1 MNLIDL
7 ARQVQAR
14 LLASLA
20 VAAITL
26 AALVAAA
33 PDIGDLAPVA
43 SDRIAVVE
51 PGALDIPR
59 NPDTASR
66 RISHARQLDWGAEG
80 ARQYHFMLPIDLPRT
95 VDYAV
100 FAPLLGGT
108 SRLFVNGVPGEWSKN
123 NAYHGP
129 GFGAAHLLGPVPAGY
144 LKNGFNRVDLVM
156 KHDAHHAGARLIYF
170 GESETLLRA
179 SATLSAWAASTH
191 DLLRAA
197 ALLGLACS
205 LLGLIA
211 IREFPL
217 YSGGLL
223 LVLAAAPF
231 FTPQPLERLVVTVAV
246 TGTVLCLW
254 PGTSPGR
261 IVLQVFRGFA
271 VVAVIATLLRCL
283 LAYSSVSIP
292 QPLLV
297 VHIANLGLVPLV
309 GIGLPLLLVSDVQAF
324 ISRLRRIS
332 QEQAVLIETKEDR
345 LRTEIRVRAVLEERQ
360 RFTRDVHDGIG
371 GHMQSLLMRMRMG
384 KIPME
389 QVESEISRG
398 IADLR
403 LMVDSLDHVGND
415 LGAALS
421 TFQTRA
427 AKQMEAAGIDFTWR
441 QDANLSDV
449 QLPPQGILSLY
460 RSMQEALT
468 NCVRH
473 SSATRVSIALGKT
486 ADGEQLR
493 IEIEDNGGGMTQDM
507 PAVGRGIRSMRERAT
522 LLGGVLTIGQPAAG
536 SGTRIEI
543 RIPAAAA
550 PL

>member
-1 MNLIDL
+1 MHMIEF
-7 ARQVQAR
+7 ARLGQAR

-20 VAAITL
+20 IAAITL
-26 AALVAAA
+26 AALVATV
-33 PDIGDLAPVA
+33 PNIGDLAPVA

-66 RISHARQLDWGAEG
+66 RISHFRQLDWGAEG

-100 FAPLLGGT
+100 LAPLLGGP
-108 SRLFVNGVPGEWSKN
+108 SHLFVNGVPGQQSKQTT
-123 NAYHGP
+123 YHGP
-129 GFGAAHLLGPVPAGY
+129 GFGEAHLLGLVPAGH
-144 LKNGFNRVDLVM
+144 LKNGFNRIDVVM
-156 KHDAHHAGARLIYF
+156 EEDVRHAGARLIYF
-170 GESETLLRA
+170 GESETLAQA

-191 DLLRAA
+191 DLLGLA

-205 LLGLIA
+205 LLGLVA
-211 IREFPL
+211 TREFPL

-223 LVLAAAPF
+223 LMLTTAPF
-231 FTPQPLERLVVTVAV
+231 FIPQPLEMLLVPVAA
-246 TGTVLCLW
+246 TGALLCLW
-254 PGTSPGR
+254 QRTSPAR
-261 IVLQVFRGFA
+261 IVLQAFRGFA
-271 VVAVIATLLRCL
+271 VVAVIATILRCV

-297 VHIANLGLVPLV
+297 VHIANLGLVPLL
-309 GIGLPLLLVSDVQAF
+309 GIGLPLLLVSDARAYLN
-324 ISRLRRIS
+324 RLRRIS
-332 QEQAVLIETKEDR
+332 QEQAVLIETKEDQ
-345 LRTEIRVRAVLEERQ
+345 LRTEIRTRAVLEERQ

-371 GHMQSLLMRMRMG
+371 GHMQSLLMRIRMG

-389 QVESEISRG
+389 QVEGEISKG

-415 LGAALS
+415 LGAALA

-427 AKQMEAAGIDFTWR
+427 GKQMEAAGIEFKWR
-441 QDANLSDV
+441 QDADVSDL

-460 RSMQEALT
+460 RTMQEALT

-473 SSATRVSIALGKT
+473 SGASRVSIALGKT
-486 ADGEQLR
+486 AGGEQLR
-493 IEIEDNGGGMTQDM
+493 VEIEDNGCGVKQDM
-507 PAVGRGIRSMRERAT
+507 PASGRGIRSMRERAT

-536 SGTRIEI
+536 RGTRIEI
-543 RIPAAAA
+543 RIPAAAI